1 MADVETP
8 IRKLQVA
15 NARPED
21 SGRGLAHVPRALLA
35 ALPPDAAR
43 ERLLAEVLAQTGL
56 RPPASVRRRRRSACP
71 HEPPSCALSPH
82 RRSGLSCPQSAMTSL
97 RC

>member
-35 ALPPDAAR
+35 ALGLGEGDVIEIVGKSSTPAR
-43 ERLLAEVLAQTGL
+43 AV
-56 RPPASVRRRRRSACP
+56 
-71 HEPPSCALSPH
+71 
-82 RRSGLSCPQSAMTSL
+82 
-97 RC
+97 